1 MDHDNFTVPNSFT
14 LKQGS
19 TIMKLLFITRNTMS
33 ALQTIIDLP
42 VVESLQTDVVTK
54 SLSHVV
60 LVDDPGRRLKD

>member
-1 MDHDNFTVPNSFT
+1 
-14 LKQGS
+14 
-19 TIMKLLFITRNTMS
+19 MKLLFITRNTMS